1 MVIRDCSG
9 SVLTSYSKKISQAF
23 KSSEVE
29 ALAVVTALSFAT
41 KVGITEVVLEG
52 DSMEVIQALIQPGST
67 LSSIGPWI
75 DDSKVL
81 ANDFVQ
87 LQYSRIRRECNM
99 LTHSLARY
107 EIDIPDFLVWM
118 ENVPSQFTIVLQAN
132 LTNLS

>member
-1 MVIRDCSG
+1 MVKINFDGAIFCRENKSGIRVVIRDCSG

-41 KVGITEVVLEG
+41 KVGITEVVLEC

-87 LQYSRIRRECNM
+87 
-99 LTHSLARY
+99 
-107 EIDIPDFLVWM
+107 
-118 ENVPSQFTIVLQAN
+118 
-132 LTNLS
+132 

>member
-87 LQYSRIRRECNM
+87 LQYSHIRRECNI
-99 LTHSLARY
+99 LTHSLVRY
-107 EIDIPDFLVWM
+107 EIDIPDFLV
-118 ENVPSQFTIVLQAN
+118 
-132 LTNLS
+132 

>member
-107 EIDIPDFLVWM
+107 EIDIPDFLV
-118 ENVPSQFTIVLQAN
+118 
-132 LTNLS
+132 